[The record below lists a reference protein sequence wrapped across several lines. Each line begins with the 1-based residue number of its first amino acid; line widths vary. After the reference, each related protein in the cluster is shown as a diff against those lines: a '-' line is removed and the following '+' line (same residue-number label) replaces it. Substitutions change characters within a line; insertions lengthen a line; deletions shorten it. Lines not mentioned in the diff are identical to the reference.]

1 VRVKTRAR
9 VRGGGEGV
17 GLRVRAKGVVGVVL
31 RADGTREGE
40 GRLSEGLEG
49 DAGLEAAV
57 GERAAQRVP
66 GGGSAARNFT

>member
-1 VRVKTRAR
+1 M
-9 VRGGGEGV
+9 RGGGEGV

-49 DAGLEAAV
+49 DAGLEATTIV
-57 GERAAQRVP
+57 RTTTTYLLLVTTSTTTSTTTR
-66 GGGSAARNFT
+66 

>member
-17 GLRVRAKGVVGVVL
+17 RLRARGVGGVVL

-49 DAGLEAAV
+49 DAGLEATTIV
-57 GERAAQRVP
+57 R
-66 GGGSAARNFT
+66 TTTTYLLLIYY

>member
-1 VRVKTRAR
+1 MRVKTRAR

-49 DAGLEAAV
+49 DAGLEAITIV
-57 GERAAQRVP
+57 R
-66 GGGSAARNFT
+66 TTTTYLLLIYY